1 MAGEIVTTKIIVVAQ
16 AQPADA
22 LQQGT
27 VVEQQHG
34 GTAAP
39 ADAAHAPAGETHAS
53 TEVAGGDHGTGIFPP
68 FDPSTF
74 PSQLLWL
81 AITFA
86 ALYFLMS
93 RVAIP
98 RIGGILESRRARIE
112 GDLKEADRLRIE
124 SERAAAAYEA
134 ALAEARKNAHVIA
147 EETRQGIRTD
157 IEGKRAKVEADL
169 SAKVATAEAGIAQS
183 KAAALTNVDQIA
195 ADTAATLVGQLAG
208 KVSEAEARDAVAA
221 VAKG

>member
-1 MAGEIVTTKIIVVAQ
+1 
-16 AQPADA
+16 
-22 LQQGT
+22 
-27 VVEQQHG
+27 
-34 GTAAP
+34 
-39 ADAAHAPAGETHAS
+39 
-53 TEVAGGDHGTGIFPP
+53 
-68 FDPSTF
+68 
-74 PSQLLWL
+74 
-81 AITFA
+81 
-86 ALYFLMS
+86 MS

-98 RIGGILESRRARIE
+98 RIGGILESRRARID

-169 SAKVATAEAGIAQS
+169 SAKVAAAEAGIAQS

>member
-27 VVEQQHG
+27 VVVQQQE

-53 TEVAGGDHGTGIFPP
+53 TEVAGDHGTGIFPP
-68 FDPSTF
+68 FNPATF

-81 AITFA
+81 AITFT
-86 ALYFLMS
+86 ALYFMMS

-195 ADTAATLVGQLAG
+195 ADTAATLVRQLAG
-208 KVSEAEARDAVAA
+208 QVSEAEARDAVAA

>member
-1 MAGEIVTTKIIVVAQ
+1 MAGEFTKIIVVAQ
-16 AQPADA
+16 AEPADA

-27 VVEQQHG
+27 VVEEHG
-34 GTAAP
+34 AAAPVDHAAP
-39 ADAAHAPAGETHAS
+39 ADHAATETHAG
-53 TEVAGGDHGTGIFPP
+53 TEAGGHEVGIFPP

-86 ALYFLMS
+86 ALYFMMS

-112 GDLKEADRLRIE
+112 GDLKEADRLRVE
-124 SERAAAAYEA
+124 SERAAAAYEQ
-134 ALAEARKNAHVIA
+134 ALAEARKNAHAIA

-157 IEGKRAKVEADL
+157 IEGKRANVEANL
-169 SAKVATAEAGIAQS
+169 AKKVAEAEAQIQTAKS
-183 KAAALTNVDQIA
+183 AALGNVEQIA
-195 ADTAATLVGQLAG
+195 ADTAAALVGQLSG
-208 KVSEAEARDAVAA
+208 SVTDAEARDAVAT
-221 VAKG
+221 VVKG

>member
-1 MAGEIVTTKIIVVAQ
+1 MAGEITTTKIIVVAQ

-27 VVEQQHG
+27 VVEQHDA
-34 GTAAP
+34 AAP
-39 ADAAHAPAGETHAS
+39 ADAEHAAAPAGETHAG
-53 TEVAGGDHGTGIFPP
+53 TEAAGGEHGTGVFPP
-68 FDPSTF
+68 FDAATF

-86 ALYFLMS
+86 ALYFMMS

-98 RIGGILESRRARIE
+98 RIGGILESRRTRIE
-112 GDLKEADRLRIE
+112 GDLKEADRLRVE
-124 SERAAAAYEA
+124 TERAAAAYEE
-134 ALAEARKNAHVIA
+134 ALADARKNAHAIA

-169 SAKVATAEAGIAQS
+169 GAKVAAAEARIAET
-183 KAAALTNVDQIA
+183 KAAALTSVDQIA